1 MYLINKPQFF
11 CVSPPILWH
20 RSERYRVDGN
30 IADVLPANC
39 KTVIIIYVY
48 CVLLMSLYAF
58 ISLGEDYV
66 LHVGR
71 RLYEALLVWL

>member
-1 MYLINKPQFF
+1 M
-11 CVSPPILWH
+11 
-20 RSERYRVDGN
+20 DGN